1 MSTNAVDITL
11 MGRSYSIACPAG
23 QEKALKLVAH
33 NIEQQLTQLKGRTN
47 SLSREDLLVM
57 AALNIGHE
65 LLTEKQKNQEY
76 MQQMDERILLLQST
90 LEQALVERSDRDV

>member
-23 QEKALKLVAH
+23 QEQALTLVAR
-33 NIEQQLTQLKGRTN
+33 NIEQQLTQLKSRTN

-76 MQQMDERILLLQST
+76 MEQMDDRIRLLQST
-90 LEQALVERSDRDV
+90 LEQALVERSDRDD

>member
-33 NIEQQLTQLKGRTN
+33 NIEQQLTQLKSRTN

-65 LLTEKQKNQEY
+65 LLSEKTKNQEY
-76 MQQMDERILLLQST
+76 MEQMDDRIRVLQST
-90 LEQALVERSDRDV
+90 LEQALVERSDRHD

>member
-11 MGRSYSIACPAG
+11 MGRSYSIACPTG
-23 QEKALKLVAH
+23 QEQALTLVAR
-33 NIEQQLTQLKGRTN
+33 NIEQQLTQLKSRTN

-76 MQQMDERILLLQST
+76 MEQMDDRIRLLQST
-90 LEQALVERSDRDV
+90 LEQALVECSDRDD